1 MTPRSKLLFLSVL
14 TSNSP
19 AAIKNHLALYKDR
32 GMVSFR
38 KVLEIPLGERIPELA
53 ANPQIRLDILTAL
66 TASLKSAF
74 SNINLR
80 AAMNE
85 EQIVELADMI
95 IDQSHEDN
103 LGLEDVLLFLS
114 DLLTGKAGKIYDRLD
129 IPVFFELFETYRQRR
144 HEEMKGFRDEIDA
157 QHRALPVNDRF
168 VHDSVES
175 EKEVSREAM
184 RGYLRQQPKQD
195 ADPGL

>member
-1 MTPRSKLLFLSVL
+1 
-14 TSNSP
+14 
-19 AAIKNHLALYKDR
+19 
-32 GMVSFR
+32 
-38 KVLEIPLGERIPELA
+38 
-53 ANPQIRLDILTAL
+53 
-66 TASLKSAF
+66 
-74 SNINLR
+74 
-80 AAMNE
+80 MNE

-129 IPVFFELFETYRQRR
+129 IPTFFELFETYRQKR
-144 HEEMKGFRDEIDA
+144 HDEMKSFRDDLDA
-157 QHRALPVNDRF
+157 QHRALPINDRF

-184 RGYLRQQPKQD
+184 RGYLRQQPKQED
-195 ADPGL
+195 NPGI